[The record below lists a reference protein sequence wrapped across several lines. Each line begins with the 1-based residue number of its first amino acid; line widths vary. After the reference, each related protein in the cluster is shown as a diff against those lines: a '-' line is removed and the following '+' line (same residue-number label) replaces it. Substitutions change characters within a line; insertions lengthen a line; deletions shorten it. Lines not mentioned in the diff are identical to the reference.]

1 MLVPGPSTAPVP
13 MLRILH
19 LEDNPADADLV
30 RSLLLSD
37 GIECEIVWVE
47 SHEQFRQALDQP
59 PFDLILSDYTL
70 PSFDGLAAL
79 ALARVRCPDVP
90 FILLSGTLGEEIAVE
105 SLKEGATDYVVKD
118 RMQRLGASIQRAIR
132 DSRNRMER
140 KRIEEDWRQREE
152 LFRQITENVSDL
164 IAVVD
169 LQGRRLFN
177 SASYEPLL
185 GPREWLPG
193 TDSFQEIHPEDRDRV
208 RRIFET
214 TVATGVGQRAEYR
227 FLLEDGTTR
236 FIESQSST
244 IRNAEGK
251 VHSVIVVA
259 RDVTARCVA
268 EEKLREQ
275 AALLEKASDAICVT
289 DTSQRI
295 QYWNK
300 SAENLYGWTAREALG
315 RDFNE
320 LLFSSQSSR
329 PLEAIKSLMARREWQ
344 GELNQTAKAGGQI
357 VVQSRWT
364 LVTDAR
370 DQPLSILIISTDIT
384 EKKKLE
390 TRFLRAQRM
399 ESLGSLASGIAHDLN
414 NALAPVLMA
423 SGMLRSKL
431 PNPQDQ
437 RLFDALDSGAQ
448 RCASMIT
455 QILSFARG
463 REGQHRVVRIQTLVS
478 EISRF
483 IRNSIGHSIRIH
495 TDLPANLWP
504 VSGDATQLHQVL
516 MNLCVNARDAMPSG
530 GTLNLGARNQR
541 LEARDLVKH
550 PGLKPGSFVIL
561 SVADTGIGIPAD
573 LLTTIFEPF
582 FTTKD
587 PGHGTG
593 LGLATTLTIVRNHGG
608 FITVQSEP
616 GHGTAF
622 EVALPAVEHADAV
635 PAEDR
640 PIVLPSGHNELI
652 LVVDDDSAVRGLAQ
666 AVLESHGYRILTA
679 CNGAEAV
686 ALYAAQP
693 HSIDVVLTDIS
704 MPFLDGTS
712 TIRILRQINPDANII
727 ASSGQDEAAELARLE
742 VGRPVLFL
750 QKPYT
755 PSQLLMLLRQ
765 ALEATPAP
773 EDPASRSLMS

>member
-1 MLVPGPSTAPVP
+1 

-30 RSLLLSD
+30 RSLLQDD
-37 GIECEIVWVE
+37 GIECEIVRVE
-47 SHEQFRQALDQP
+47 SQEQFRDALHEP
-59 PFDLILSDYTL
+59 SFDLILSDYTL
-70 PSFDGLAAL
+70 PSFDGISAL
-79 ALARVRCPDVP
+79 AIARVQCPDVP

-105 SLKEGATDYVVKD
+105 SLKKGATDYVVKD
-118 RMQRLGASIQRAIR
+118 RMQRLSASIERAIR
-132 DSRNRMER
+132 ESRNRIER
-140 KRIEEDWRQREE
+140 RRIEEDWRQREE

-177 SASYEPLL
+177 SASYVPLL
-185 GPREWLPG
+185 GPRERLSG
-193 TDSFQEIHPEDRDRV
+193 SDSFQEIHPEDRDRI
-208 RRIFET
+208 RRIFEH

-227 FLLEDGTTR
+227 FLLEDGSTR
-236 FIESQSST
+236 YIESQSST
-244 IRNAEGK
+244 IRNAEGR
-251 VHSVIVVA
+251 VNSIIVVA
-259 RDVTARCVA
+259 RDVTARRNV

-289 DTSQRI
+289 DTNQRI

-300 SAENLYGWTAREALG
+300 SAENLYGWTASEAMG
-315 RDFNE
+315 RDISE
-320 LLFSSQSSR
+320 LLFSSQSNR

-344 GELNQTAKAGGQI
+344 GELYQTAKEGGQI

-364 LVTDAR
+364 LVTDSW

-423 SGMLRSKL
+423 SGMLRAKL
-431 PNPQDQ
+431 PNLQDQ

-448 RCASMIT
+448 RCASMIS

-483 IRNSIGHSIRIH
+483 IRNSIGLSIRIR
-495 TDLPANLWP
+495 TELPTNLWP

-530 GTLNLGARNQR
+530 GMLDLGARNQR
-541 LEARDLVKH
+541 LEAADLAKH

-561 SVADTGIGIPAD
+561 TVRDSGTGIPAN
-573 LLTTIFEPF
+573 LLESIFEPF

-593 LGLATTLTIVRNHGG
+593 LGLATSLTIVRNHGG

-616 GHGTAF
+616 SHGTTF
-622 EVALPAVEHADAV
+622 EVALPAVEHADTV

-640 PIVLPSGHNELI
+640 AIVLPSGHNELI

-712 TIRILRQINPDANII
+712 TIRILRQINPNANII
-727 ASSGQDEAAELARLE
+727 ASSGQDEAVELTRLDG
-742 VGRPVLFL
+742 GRPILFL

-755 PSQLLMLLRQ
+755 PIQLLMLLRQ
-765 ALEATPAP
+765 ALQDSPVP
-773 EDPASRSLMS
+773 GDLPS